1 MKLKLLPALLPVALV
16 AGGLA
21 IGAAASPAQATI
33 TVTETASELNADGDC
48 SLLEALEALNTG
60 MAVDACPAPTD
71 SVIALPAGSYDVGAL
86 AEVHV
91 DATIVGAGA
100 GATVLDCSN
109 AAAACLNNLGVGS
122 SLTIESLTMANA
134 PGTLVNQPFGAGP
147 LVITDSVLDGSGLY
161 GAASGDSS
169 VTIVRTSIVG
179 TASAGVGTDSGDI
192 VLVDSKVADT
202 GGFAVASQAGDI
214 TMSRSSVSGN
224 DHPGVYDKN
233 GDVHVEF
240 STINDNGGSGIETVG
255 GSVSVQGSTIARNK
269 SKAIKTTDGDLT
281 IESSTIVQNEGRA
294 FDYSGNGSI
303 YVANS
308 IMANEGEECDNPMV
322 SGGNNIADDD
332 LIGCTFDHPTDRV
345 DVDPML
351 SELGDHG
358 GPTLTYLPL
367 AGSPAID
374 RGAGCPAT
382 DQRGL
387 VRPADGTGDGAA
399 VCDIGA
405 VEVQPADLPEEPT
418 PPSDDPAEPAQ
429 VSPVRASRVVG
440 QPRFTG

>member
-1 MKLKLLPALLPVALV
+1 MKLLPALLPMALV

-21 IGAAASPAQATI
+21 LGAGASPAHAAI

-48 SLLEALEALNTG
+48 SFLEALEALNTG

-71 SVIALPAGSYDVGAL
+71 SVIALPAGTYDVGAF
-86 AEVHV
+86 AEVYV
-91 DATIVGAGA
+91 DATIVGTGA

-109 AAAACLNNLGVGS
+109 AAAVCLNNLGAGS
-122 SLTIESLTMANA
+122 SLTVESLTMVNA

-169 VTIVRTSIVG
+169 VTIVRTHIGG
-179 TASAGVGTDSGDI
+179 TASSGVGTDSGTI
-192 VLVDSKVADT
+192 TVIDSTVAET
-202 GGFAVASQAGDI
+202 GGYAVSSLTGGI
-214 TMSRSSVSGN
+214 TINRSTVSGN
-224 DHPGVYDKN
+224 DHAGVYDKN
-233 GDVHVEF
+233 GDVHVEL
-240 STINDNGGSGIETVG
+240 STISGNGGPGIQTEKGAVN
-255 GSVSVQGSTIARNK
+255 VSNSTIARNQT
-269 SKAIKTTDGDLT
+269 KAIRTVDGDLT
-281 IESSTIVQNEGRA
+281 IESSTIAQNAGRA

-332 LIGCTFDHPTDRV
+332 LVGCTFDHPTDRV
-345 DVDPML
+345 DIDPML
-351 SELGDHG
+351 SELGAHG

-367 AGSPAID
+367 PGSPAID

-387 VRPADGTGDGAA
+387 VRPADGNGDGAA
-399 VCDIGA
+399 ACDIGA
-405 VEVQPADLPEEPT
+405 VELQPADLPSDGGQ
-418 PPSDDPAEPAQ
+418 PSGDPVAPGD